1 MYSSRMARKRGKL
14 DYNNEASEVIK
25 RHRSETTG
33 WKKERLLA
41 IKLLLEGELGIE
53 AVSNLVGRHRNSIND
68 WIKLFRNGGIEALL
82 KRGEGS
88 GRKGK
93 MTTEAK
99 SELTEKLK
107 VGEFRTAGQAQAW
120 LKEKHQIEFGTNSI
134 YYQLGK
140 LGGRLKVAR
149 PSHLKKDE
157 QAASAF
163 KVTLA
168 ENMKELELP
177 AGRRI
182 KLWIYDEMR
191 YGLHPLVRRVWSLKG
206 VRVVTPVERRFEWG
220 YVFGAFEVGGGAS
233 EFLYSPT
240 VNKEADIHFLH
251 QIAASDQEAMHVVI
265 GDGAGFHHRN
275 GGSELPENLKIITL
289 PAYSPELN
297 PVEKFWDIVKD
308 TICNKAWPSLEAL
321 EEKITITLRNYW
333 EDTIRVLSLFT
344 NSYLRSEL
352 NDLKK
357 PIRLFQ

>member
-1 MYSSRMARKRGKL
+1 MGSNRSKIDHK
-14 DYNNEASEVIK
+14 NEALEVVK
-25 RHRSETTG
+25 RHRTEEIG

-41 IKLLLEGELGIE
+41 LKLLLEGELEITE
-53 AVSNLVGRHRNSIND
+53 VAKLLGRHRNSIND

-93 MTTEAK
+93 MTAEATA
-99 SELTEKLK
+99 ELTEKLRT
-107 VGEFRTAGQAQAW
+107 GAFRTAGQAEAW
-120 LKEKHQIEFGTNSI
+120 LKEAHGIEFGTNSI

-149 PSHLKKDE
+149 PCHLKKDE
-157 QAASAF
+157 EAASAF
-163 KVTLA
+163 KATLV
-168 ENMKELELP
+168 EKMKELELP
-177 AGRRI
+177 AGRKV
-182 KLWIYDEMR
+182 KLWVYDEMR

-220 YVFGAFEVGGGAS
+220 YLFGALEVGGGAS

-240 VNKEADIHFLH
+240 VNKEADAHFLQ
-251 QIAASDQEAMHVVI
+251 QIAASDSDAMHVVI

-275 GGSELPENLKIITL
+275 SVCELPKNLRIITL

-308 TICNKAWPSLEAL
+308 TICTSAWPTLEAL
-321 EEKITITLRNYW
+321 EDKITVTLRSYW
-333 EDTIRVLSLFT
+333 DDASRVLSLFT
-344 NSYLRSEL
+344 NSYLNSEL
-352 NDLKK
+352 NDSKK
-357 PIRLFQ
+357 LPRLFL

>member
-1 MYSSRMARKRGKL
+1 MARKRGRL
-14 DYNNEASEVIK
+14 DFNNEAPGIGK
-25 RHRSETTG
+25 RHRAEKTG

-41 IKLLLEGELGIE
+41 IKLLLEGELDIA
-53 AVSNLVGRHRNSIND
+53 AVARLVGRHRNSIND

-93 MTTEAK
+93 MTAEAK
-99 SELTEKLK
+99 AELTEKLK
-107 VGEFRTAGQAQAW
+107 AGEFRTAGQAEAW
-120 LKEKHQIEFGTNSI
+120 LKEKHHIEFGTNSI

-157 QAASAF
+157 EAASAF
-163 KVTLA
+163 KITLA
-168 ENMKELELP
+168 EKMKELELP
-177 AGRRI
+177 TGRKI
-182 KLWIYDEMR
+182 KLWVYDEMR
-191 YGLHPLVRRVWSLKG
+191 YGLHPFVRRVWSLKG

-220 YVFGAFEVGGGAS
+220 YLFGALEVGGGAS

-240 VNKEADIHFLH
+240 VNKEADVHFLN
-251 QIAASDQEAMHVVI
+251 QIAESDEDAMHVVI

-275 GGSELPENLKIITL
+275 GGGELPANLKIITL

-308 TICNKAWPSLEAL
+308 TICNKAWPTLEAL
-321 EEKITITLRNYW
+321 EEKITVTLRKYW
-333 EDTIRVLSLFT
+333 EDSSRVLSLFL

-352 NDLKK
+352 NGSKK
-357 PIRLFQ
+357 TICLFY